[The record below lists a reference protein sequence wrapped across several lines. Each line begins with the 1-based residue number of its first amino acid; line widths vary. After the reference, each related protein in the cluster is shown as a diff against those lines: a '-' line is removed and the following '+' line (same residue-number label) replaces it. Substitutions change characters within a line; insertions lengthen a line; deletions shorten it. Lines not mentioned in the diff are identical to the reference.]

1 MGTSDKDSTMLI
13 TSVQDLGKAVRNRRK
28 EGRLTQQNVADFSG
42 VGKVFMV
49 HLEQGKQTIQLGKVL
64 EVLQGL
70 GLELTVRPRSKQ

>member
-13 TSVQDLGKAVRNRRK
+13 TSVRDLGKAVRNRRK

>member
-1 MGTSDKDSTMLI
+1 MRI

-28 EGRLTQQNVADFSG
+28 EGRLTQQDVADFSG

-70 GLELTVRPRSKQ
+70 GLELTVRPRGKK

>member
-64 EVLQGL
+64 DVLQGL
-70 GLELTVRPRSKQ
+70 GLELTVRPRGGR